1 MAATFFA
8 IWLELS
14 AIFLDDDR
22 LFMDNLLL
30 NLTHEQQQ
38 QAVEKIQQLM
48 QQGVSSGEA
57 IAIVAQ
63 ELRHT
68 YSKNLE
74 N

>member
-48 QQGVSSGEA
+48 QQGGSSGEA

-68 YSKNLE
+68 YSKNSE

>member
-14 AIFLDDDR
+14 SIFLDDDR

-68 YSKNLE
+68 YSKNSE

>member
-1 MAATFFA
+1 
-8 IWLELS
+8 
-14 AIFLDDDR
+14 
-22 LFMDNLLL
+22 MDNLLL

-68 YSKNLE
+68 YSKNSE